1 MWTQVAKG
9 EPALLTQKRAV
20 ETGPQ
25 GRSRGGLGDI
35 PAATVS
41 LCDGMFASAEGLVSD
56 RGDQSDQERG
66 DGSSQLSGSPC
77 DIRPFRIVLW
87 RRYRGETEGDGHV
100 ILGEAH
106 EYKTDCACQEM
117 KAVSVLFIIIS

>member
-1 MWTQVAKG
+1 MG
-9 EPALLTQKRAV
+9 
-20 ETGPQ
+20 
-25 GRSRGGLGDI
+25 GGLGYI

-41 LCDGMFASAEGLVSD
+41 LCDGTFASVEGLVSD
-56 RGDQSDQERG
+56 RGDQSDQEGG

-87 RRYRGETEGDGHV
+87 RRYRGETEGDGYV

-106 EYKTDCACQEM
+106 EYKTDCACHKM
-117 KAVSVLFIIIS
+117 RAISALFIIIIILQVIEHLAGNQGFFFF

>member
-1 MWTQVAKG
+1 MADPEKSCG
-9 EPALLTQKRAV
+9 DGAP
-20 ETGPQ
+20 
-25 GRSRGGLGDI
+25 GRKWGWAWDI

-100 ILGEAH
+100 IWGEAH
-106 EYKTDCACQEM
+106 EYKADCACQEM

>member
-1 MWTQVAKG
+1 MDPSSRRRTCSAD
-9 EPALLTQKRAV
+9 PKRAV
-20 ETGPQ
+20 ETGSQ
-25 GRSRGGLGDI
+25 GGSGGGLGDI

-66 DGSSQLSGSPC
+66 DGSSQLSGSLC

-87 RRYRGETEGDGHV
+87 RRYRGETEGDGYV
-100 ILGEAH
+100 IWGEAH
-106 EYKTDCACQEM
+106 EYKTDRACH
-117 KAVSVLFIIIS
+117 KTRAVSALFIIIS